1 MKWILIAAV
10 PSLIIWV
17 FAAPIFTLRVLIKNR
32 NRLDDENVKAYYLFL
47 YQGLSYKVYYW
58 EFINTIRKVLII
70 GINTILS
77 MFSISYRILLCIL
90 AIFIIERLQE
100 RLKPFKFKENNEIE
114 FKAII
119 AGTSI
124 ILLGLVFEQSV
135 EDKYYMFEAIGLIFI
150 IIYNF
155 IFILKWIYLFLS
167 SLNIKNETFR
177 KGLTMFGYL
186 ICSRLTKKVEK

>member
-10 PSLIIWV
+10 PSLIVWV

-47 YQGLSYKVYYW
+47 YQGLSCKVYYW

-77 MFSISYRILLCIL
+77 VFSISYRILLCIV

-100 RLKPFKFKENNEIE
+100 RLKPFKLKENNEIE

-124 ILLGLVFEQSV
+124 ILLGLVFEQSS
-135 EDKYYMFEAIGLIFI
+135 EDKYYMLEAIGLICI

-155 IFILKWIYLFLS
+155 IFILKWTYLFLS

-177 KGLTMFGYL
+177 KGLAMFGYL